1 MASAAEI
8 PAGQAGNGAEDGD
21 SMSPILK
28 QLNGSGTTADGSAGG
43 LTHPLGVEYCAAWR
57 PPTKDGESADRVAA
71 VRCFLGGKERP
82 EMRGPTGII
91 GIIVTIVVIFL
102 ILRFLGLI

>member
-1 MASAAEI
+1 M
-8 PAGQAGNGAEDGD
+8 
-21 SMSPILK
+21 LK
-28 QLNGSGTTADGSAGG
+28 QLDSSGTTADGSGWRADPS
-43 LTHPLGVEYCAAWR
+43 LRVDYCAAWR
-57 PPTKDGESADRVAA
+57 APTQDGESADRAAA
-71 VRCFLGGKERP
+71 VRWLSRGKERL

>member
-1 MASAAEI
+1 VTYI
-8 PAGQAGNGAEDGD
+8 DIVDWFGP
-21 SMSPILK
+21 
-28 QLNGSGTTADGSAGG
+28 G
-43 LTHPLGVEYCAAWR
+43 LTHVCPGRNTVLRGDHR
-57 PPTKDGESADRVAA
+57 PKTAKARTKLRQCVLSR
-71 VRCFLGGKERP
+71 GKERL